1 MQPGLGSQA
10 SRRLIPELSNISN
23 MVQFDPRNRSTYH
36 AGILK
41 VQRRFSQG
49 MQFLSSYTWSK
60 SLDYGGSAASGGGQ
74 TGGPQT
80 VTNLNAGHGTV
91 RASTCGTASSSA
103 ASTSCRSARAS
114 RCWTKASW
122 A

>member
-1 MQPGLGSQA
+1 M
-10 SRRLIPELSNISN
+10 I
-23 MVQFDPRNRSTYH
+23 QFDPRNRSTYH

-49 MQFLSSYTWSK
+49 IQFLSSYTWSK

-80 VTNLNAGHGTV
+80 VTNLNAGKGPSGLRRAAPLRLQRRLRAAV
-91 RASTCGTASSSA
+91 RPGQADAG
-103 ASTSCRSARAS
+103 ARAS
-114 RCWTKASW
+114 W